1 MTITRILLAGLM
13 AAALGAPAL
22 AQEPET
28 GSRLLPSGGAKLRA
42 LDKITGNWTD
52 INVRVGQ
59 SLEHGRI
66 KVTLRACYQSSPQD
80 APESA
85 AFLEVHSTAPVKEEK
100 PAATPVAQSN
110 MHRGPEPI
118 GPDGLLFSGWMYA
131 SSPGLSA
138 LEHPT
143 YDIWVINCTTSS
155 PQ

>member
-1 MTITRILLAGLM
+1 MTITRLVLSGLT
-13 AAALGAPAL
+13 AIALGASAF
-22 AQEPET
+22 AQEPEA
-28 GSRLLPSGGAKLRA
+28 GNRLLPAGGAKLRA

-85 AFLEVHSTAPVKEEK
+85 AFLEINTTAPPKGEK
-100 PAATPVAQSN
+100 PATPVSQSN
-110 MHRGPEPI
+110 MNRGPQPI
-118 GPDGLLFSGWMYA
+118 GPDGLLFSGWMFA
-131 SSPGLSA
+131 SSPGLNA

-143 YDIWVINCTTSS
+143 YDVWVISCTASS